1 MSEQHTA
8 PIGADHAEPARR
20 SGPLAPGSSPW
31 ALFLGLYALT
41 LVAQFT
47 SLAFGRSQLQQG
59 LSSMLLPSLAYLS
72 LLTLPAIWVGL
83 RLGPSL
89 GLGAPRFAA
98 LLARRQGSVRALFR
112 DVAVAGIAGLLL
124 GAAFLALRFAVQP
137 LLPAALPEPGFRG
150 VLGGAAV
157 SFGAAVG
164 EEVWFRLGLMT
175 LLVWLAVRLGGKRQ
189 PSGAVVW
196 GVITISALGFGLAHV
211 PQMVAYGVT
220 APAAVA
226 STVLG
231 NVAVGILYGW
241 CYWRRG
247 LLAAMIA
254 HFSVDIV
261 LHSLPALVA

>member
-1 MSEQHTA
+1 MSEHHTA
-8 PIGADHAEPARR
+8 PIGADHAEPACLG
-20 SGPLAPGSSPW
+20 GPPAAGPSPW

-59 LSSMLLPSLAYLS
+59 LSTMLLPSLAYLS
-72 LLTLPAIWVGL
+72 LLTLPAVWVGL

-98 LLARRQGSVRALFR
+98 LLARRKGTLRAMVS
-112 DVAVAGIAGLLL
+112 DGAVAGIAGLLL
-124 GAAFLALRFAVQP
+124 GAAFLALRVAVQP
-137 LLPAALPEPGFRG
+137 LLPEALPEPGFRG

-175 LLVWLAVRLGGKRQ
+175 LLVWLAVRLSGRRE
-189 PSGAVVW
+189 PSGAIVW
-196 GVITISALGFGLAHV
+196 GVITITGLGFGLAHV
-211 PQMVAYGVT
+211 PQLVAYGVT
-220 APAAVA
+220 APMAVA

-231 NVAVGILYGW
+231 NVAVGMLYGW
-241 CYWRRG
+241 CYWRRS
-247 LLAAMIA
+247 LLAAMVA

-261 LHSLPALVA
+261 LHSLPALLA